1 MKARHITSEREYRS
15 PFGALRLGD
24 TVRLAVEVWDA
35 DVVFCTLRVWTDA
48 HGEEL
53 VEMRGTPCAGRML
66 FSATYHPREVGV
78 VWYSFDIEAAD
89 GAVWRYGARPGWTT
103 GEGAFAYGDPPSFQ
117 LTVYRPRA
125 VRPAW
130 YEDGVAYQVFP
141 DRFARG
147 ADFAERAR
155 TLDAPRRGPVRRL
168 VDWDKDPSYERAE
181 DGSIRAW
188 DFYGGTL
195 QGIREHLGYL
205 QDLGVS
211 VLYLNPIFE
220 AASNH
225 RYDTADYLRVDP
237 LLGTEEDFRELC
249 EDAEARGIG
258 IVLDGVFNHS
268 GQDSRYFNAYGN
280 YPGRGA
286 AQGKDSPYRGWYRF
300 RDDGTYDAWWGVRD
314 LPAFDESNEG
324 FRELVCGRDG
334 VVRHWL
340 RAGARGWRLDVADE
354 LSDELIS
361 KIRHAML
368 SERGDAVLLG
378 EVWEDASNKVAYGRL
393 RQYLEGDE
401 LDGTMNYPLREGVLE
416 FLRGETSAPLLA
428 ARLEQLRENYPP
440 EALRRELNLLGSH
453 DRARLFSLLGG
464 CPDPDGLDDGA
475 RRAWHL
481 SDDQASLA
489 ASRLWV
495 AALLQMCMPGVPC
508 VYYGDELGLEGLTD
522 PYNRA
527 SMPWDGSRGRRDCLT
542 TYRNAIALRRT
553 LPVLAK
559 GDFEP
564 FASGP
569 DVLGVWRW
577 SGSERVCVL
586 ANRSLGEARTVRVP
600 MADADEVSDVVSGS
614 APHVERGQAEVFLW
628 PLGTAVLHFHD
639 RVRLQ
644 RPLEPGMGV
653 LCHVTS
659 VPNGGRPGTLGAP
672 GRRFVDWLA
681 SAGQRYWQVLPVNPA
696 DGFGSPYAGLAA
708 FAGDTGLLERPCDE
722 VLEELHDIGNDP
734 DYQEFC
740 ENNEYWL
747 RPYCTFCALKELHG
761 GAAWQD
767 WPAADRRFSP
777 AMAHD
782 PRLTET
788 AERARRLQF
797 EFDREWRDLVDYAH
811 GRGVMVIGD
820 MPMFVSAD
828 SADVWSEPDVFD
840 LGDDGRPARMAGAPG
855 DAFAPEGQLWG
866 NPTYRWDVLRE
877 RGYDWWLRRL
887 GRAMALYDYVRLDH
901 FIGFSSY
908 YAIPAGGTPA
918 DGAYAYGPGAELFEA
933 AHAQFGPLPFV
944 AEDLGMVTPSVRAL
958 VAQTGIPGMDVV
970 QFSDGDVRE
979 GWQPRPGTVA
989 YTGTHD
995 NQTLVGFAASRLGA
1009 EGPDEARE
1017 LAERVMGN
1025 VLASDADVAIVQLQD
1040 VLGLGDEA
1048 RMNVPGTA
1056 GGNWSWHADEAQ
1068 VLAAA
1073 DHLRELAREH
1083 GRLA

>member
-1 MKARHITSEREYRS
+1 M
-15 PFGALRLGD
+15 P
-24 TVRLAVEVWDA
+24 
-35 DVVFCTLRVWTDA
+35 
-48 HGEEL
+48 
-53 VEMRGTPCAGRML
+53 
-66 FSATYHPREVGV
+66 
-78 VWYSFDIEAAD
+78 
-89 GAVWRYGARPGWTT
+89 
-103 GEGAFAYGDPPSFQ
+103 
-117 LTVYRPRA
+117 
-125 VRPAW
+125 
-130 YEDGVAYQVFP
+130 
-141 DRFARG
+141 
-147 ADFAERAR
+147 
-155 TLDAPRRGPVRRL
+155 
-168 VDWDKDPSYERAE
+168 
-181 DGSIRAW
+181 
-188 DFYGGTL
+188 
-195 QGIREHLGYL
+195 
-205 QDLGVS
+205 
-211 VLYLNPIFE
+211 
-220 AASNH
+220 
-225 RYDTADYLRVDP
+225 
-237 LLGTEEDFRELC
+237 
-249 EDAEARGIG
+249 
-258 IVLDGVFNHS
+258 
-268 GQDSRYFNAYGN
+268 
-280 YPGRGA
+280 
-286 AQGKDSPYRGWYRF
+286 
-300 RDDGTYDAWWGVRD
+300 
-314 LPAFDESNEG
+314 
-324 FRELVCGRDG
+324 
-334 VVRHWL
+334 
-340 RAGARGWRLDVADE
+340 
-354 LSDELIS
+354 
-361 KIRHAML
+361 

-428 ARLEQLRENYPP
+428 ARLEQQRENYPP

-508 VYYGDELGLEGLTD
+508 VYYGDELGFEGLTD

-577 SGSERVCVL
+577 SGSERVC
-586 ANRSLGEARTVRVP
+586 AGEPQPGRGAHRARPHGRRRRGERRRERQRPARREGPGRGLPVASGHRGAALPRPRPPAAPAGAGHGRAVP
-600 MADADEVSDVVSGS
+600 RDERPQRRPSRHAGS
-614 APHVERGQAEVFLW
+614 AGAPLRRLARLRRAALLAGPAGQ
-628 PLGTAVLHFHD
+628 PRR
-639 RVRLQ
+639 RVRLAV
-644 RPLEPGMGV
+644 RGPGG
-653 LCHVTS
+653 LRRRRRACSS
-659 VPNGGRPGTLGAP
+659 VPATRCSRSSTT
-672 GRRFVDWLA
+672 
-681 SAGQRYWQVLPVNPA
+681 SATTPTTRNSG
-696 DGFGSPYAGLAA
+696 
-708 FAGDTGLLERPCDE
+708 
-722 VLEELHDIGNDP
+722 
-734 DYQEFC
+734 

-908 YAIPAGGTPA
+908 YVIRGRHAGRRRVRLRPR
-918 DGAYAYGPGAELFEA
+918 AELFEA